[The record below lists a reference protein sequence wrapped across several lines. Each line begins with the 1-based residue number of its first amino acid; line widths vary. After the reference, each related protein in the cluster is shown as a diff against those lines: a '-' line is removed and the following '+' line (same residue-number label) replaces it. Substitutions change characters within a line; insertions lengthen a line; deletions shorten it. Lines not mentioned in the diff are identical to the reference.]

1 MNTSRLFTL
10 AAAAAVAAS
19 CAKEEYTG
27 NSSEIIM
34 EPMSIEAA
42 AYPGTRTAL
51 DGKEVIWTEGDR
63 IAVYSDIDL
72 STGYIFAAEGINGS
86 SARFSGE
93 VPSGTGHFFAV
104 YPPERVVSASAE
116 GVTVNIPAD
125 QTPAEGSFAEEMNV
139 SLAEGTKTPGLEDVG
154 TLTFENLCSYV
165 KFTVPA
171 YVEDVSSVKIS
182 SAGPLAGDFS
192 SGSSSIVANGSNS
205 ITMNGSFGAG
215 KTFIFVIAPGTVSNF
230 SIEITGSKGSWTRT
244 VSKGFSAK
252 AGTPVNLGTVDF
264 KQAEL
269 SATASH
275 VYDGATLVGTDL
287 DVDLHLDGFTNY
299 ASDLRFDVKKAGST
313 VRSYSSASLADSKVS
328 LSGTSYTD
336 YPYLPQGEYTIEGSY
351 TRPDGSTQSISGS
364 FTVPAPTFRV
374 NAPVATTSYDTYLNS
389 GAAAAN
395 AQDGS
400 TIYGIAGNGVSIS
413 EAILTKYA
421 SLTGGYS
428 FTIDGNAASAGDNAN
443 QTWAAHEVVAK
454 YTFDGVSV
462 SSDALVCHVTGLPY
476 TLQPTKGDWAATVTS
491 DYVYFNTGNIELKGN
506 NATGLIKNPKIQS
519 KSFHLPANVNVTSD
533 FSYLI
538 SVGKF
543 GIITYK
549 STLTMYM
556 GGAKA
561 YSYQRGSS
569 GSETRNVSVSGTL
582 SSSKPYLEFE
592 AATTTSSNS
601 DSYSRI
607 YTVPVLY
614 RNN

>member
-1 MNTSRLFTL
+1 MNTSRLFTI

-27 NSSEIIM
+27 NSSEILM

-42 AYPGTRTAL
+42 AYPETRTAL

-93 VPSGTGHFFAV
+93 VPYGTGHFFAV

-192 SGSSSIVANGSNS
+192 SGSSSIVANGSSS

-215 KTFIFVIAPGTVSNF
+215 KTFIFVIAPGSVSNF

-313 VRSYSSASLADSKVS
+313 VRSYSSASLAGSKVS
-328 LSGTSYTD
+328 LSGTAYAD

-351 TRPDGSTQSISGS
+351 TRPDGNTQSISGS

-421 SLTGGYS
+421 SLTSGYS

-443 QTWAAHEVVAK
+443 QTWAPHEVVAK
-454 YTFDGVSV
+454 YTFDGVTTA
-462 SSDALVCHVTGLPY
+462 SSALTCYVTGIPFNDSSIVPGNYSSWSSSNATISTGSIQL
-476 TLQPTKGDWAATVTS
+476 KGEASGAKCGYVCTPKIVSPKAIDVTVT
-491 DYVYFNTGNIELKGN
+491 VK
-506 NATGLIKNPKIQS
+506 A
-519 KSFHLPANVNVTSD
+519 KSS
-533 FSYLI
+533 
-538 SVGKF
+538 
-543 GIITYK
+543 
-549 STLTMYM
+549 
-556 GGAKA
+556 AK
-561 YSYQRGSS
+561 
-569 GSETRNVSVSGTL
+569 L
-582 SSSKPYLEFE
+582 SSSYSSLYIG
-592 AATTTSSNS
+592 TTTDSTSPNGDNSVTINNKVSEQSKGFSVDNAYISFRAAMIATLTQTISSIS
-601 DSYSRI
+601 IKYKE
-607 YTVPVLY
+607 
-614 RNN
+614 